1 MVLEGFQIDGYVETN
16 TKLQEA
22 SVQDVAFTRQKGS
35 MEETITA
42 LLNGTTTI
50 DTAGIQSTLEEQ
62 EYAMREVIAWYQ
74 QENESLKQILENA
87 QASSFSVAES
97 LNRKRESLAAKE
109 LQLKEQREIQAI
121 REEQVASLQNRY
133 EANAYTSWMG
143 LTRPLEEGSRTGL
156 LVAAG
161 AFLLLGLLAVYYMYR
176 VGILPIPDFFKT
188 SGFRGGAIRNR
199 GQR

>member
-1 MVLEGFQIDGYVETN
+1 MVLEGFQIDANVDSN
-16 TKLQEA
+16 SKLQEA
-22 SVQDVAFTRQKGS
+22 SMQDVAFTRQKTA

-42 LLNGTTTI
+42 LTNGTTTI
-50 DTAGIQSTLEEQ
+50 DTAGIQSTLEGHEA
-62 EYAMREVIAWYQ
+62 AMNEVISWYQ
-74 QENESLKQILENA
+74 QENEGLKQILENA
-87 QASSFSVAES
+87 QASSFSVAET

-109 LQLKEQREIQAI
+109 MQVQEQRELQEI
-121 REEQVASLQNRY
+121 REVQVASLQNRY

-176 VGILPIPDFFKT
+176 VGIIQIPEFFGS